1 MMFEDPVH
9 YHIPVLED
17 VILSPTDIHDI
28 LSLLQTEIPAQC
40 TSGSETTR
48 SIFSLEERKRRRKM
62 SNRESA
68 RRSRFRKKKH
78 LDNLE
83 DKVDRL
89 KVENREL
96 KNRLCV
102 VTHHCQAAQRETD
115 WLILELCPMIA
126 ASKVTMCSA
135 ESVVPSYLGMSCILN
150 FFGMGSGAVSSL

>member
-9 YHIPVLED
+9 YHLPVLED
-17 VILSPTDIHDI
+17 VILSPSDIHEI
-28 LSLLQTEIPAQC
+28 LSLLQTEIPVQS

-48 SIFSLEERKRRRKM
+48 SVFSLEERKRRRKI

-83 DKVDRL
+83 DRVDRL

-102 VTHHCQAAQRETD
+102 VTHHCQAAQSETD
-115 WLILELCPMIA
+115 RLILESIVLQQQLAGLCQILHPMQ
-126 ASKVTMCSA
+126 
-135 ESVVPSYLGMSCILN
+135 LH
-150 FFGMGSGAVSSL
+150 